1 MSEEQLWEKQVWD
14 TPASYKAFK
23 EYFLPATTGPGRLL
37 RAYLTYWREQ
47 GNGKKT
53 GTENPPTKPPGS
65 WLNWYYARDG
75 KGKAIPSAVGWAE
88 RASAF
93 DAEVTRL
100 ELKKLAEAKAKN
112 KEKRLR
118 VLEGALA
125 QATIVWSQ
133 LDYRPKMVNGQL
145 QVPELPSFRDAANG
159 LRVVVEQLRVEY
171 DDLPKNRVE
180 VTGQDGQPLALNPAA
195 APYSHL
201 SDEELL
207 ERLAELDAKRAG
219 RVPSS
224 ARNLADE
231 NRGETADTT
240 PEHEE

>member
-1 MSEEQLWEKQVWD
+1 MSEEQLWGKQVWD
-14 TPASYKAFK
+14 SPASYKAFK
-23 EYFLPATTGPGRLL
+23 EYFLPAPAGPGRLL
-37 RAYLTYWREQ
+37 KAYLTYWREQ

-75 KGKAIPSAVGWAE
+75 KGKTIPSAVGWAE

-112 KEKRLR
+112 KEKRVR

-133 LDYRPKMVNGQL
+133 LDFRPRLVDGKLV
-145 QVPELPSFRDAANG
+145 VPELPSFRDAANG
-159 LRVVVEQLRVEY
+159 LRIIAEQLRIEY

-180 VTGQDGQPLALNPAA
+180 VTGQDGQPLNPAVVS
-195 APYSHL
+195 PYAQL

-224 ARNLADE
+224 ARDMATE
-231 NRGETADTT
+231 NRSETANPTT
-240 PEHEE
+240 DQQE